1 MGTFESVPLQEVVEK
16 NNLDALSKAK
26 LDCTSAY
33 ALTSLVW
40 MWLRTKG
47 KNPKEAGVKA
57 ELDRV
62 RTSMLK
68 LKEIQD
74 KAKRNPVDAQAAK
87 RLVKGSLWQPKRP
100 ASENHNEKPSKHGRF
115 A

>member
-1 MGTFESVPLQEVVEK
+1 
-16 NNLDALSKAK
+16 
-26 LDCTSAY
+26 
-33 ALTSLVW
+33 

-47 KNPKEAGVKA
+47 KNPKDAGVKA
-57 ELDRV
+57 ELERV
-62 RTSMLK
+62 RTG
-68 LKEIQD
+68 IQD